1 MSKTQN
7 TKGKSGLRPKSP
19 FQAPPP
25 PENSDIHLRQMLQ
38 TILEYTHILIA
49 YLDPQFNFLLVNKA
63 YAAADEKDP
72 SFFPGK
78 NHFDLYP
85 DKENERIFK
94 NVVKTG
100 KPYFAHAKPFEY
112 ADHPERGVSYWDWSL
127 IPYKDEGG
135 TVIGLVLSLSDV
147 SSRIQTEQERFR
159 LFQAVEQSPVTIVIT
174 DPEGNIEYVNPK
186 FVQLTGYSRKEAI
199 GKKPSILKSGEHPP
213 EFYKDLWETIRN
225 GKSWQGEFCNKKKN
239 GDLYWESAVI
249 SPIKDEKDRITH
261 IIGIKEDITARKL
274 TEQELNRYKNK
285 LEALVEERT
294 EELTKKIRELEQ
306 AEQKLREAETRYR
319 TVADFTYDWE
329 YWKAPDGSFLYISP
343 SVERITG
350 FKPGTLIE
358 DPEFLLKLIHPAD
371 KALWEE
377 HDMDMHKTRKKGEI
391 QFRIIDRK
399 GKTRWIDH
407 VCHPVIDKD
416 GTYLGIRSSNR
427 DITVQ
432 KMAEED
438 AHKQRQELS
447 HVSRVAT
454 VGEITAALSHQLN
467 QPLAA
472 ILSNAQAGKRF
483 LESGVY
489 DIQETKEILASII
502 EEDLRASK
510 VIDGIRK
517 LLKRDEVKMK
527 AIDIREIIQ
536 EAISFI
542 KSGAHLRN
550 ITLKLELDSDLP
562 HVLGDRVQLQQVLLN
577 LMTNALE
584 AITSK
589 ESGQQ
594 EIVIRA
600 KKMDAMT
607 IRVDVEDS
615 GTGIDEKMMGKLF
628 EPFHTSKASGMGMG
642 LAINKK
648 IVETH
653 GGKIWAEN
661 HPDGGA
667 ILSFT
672 LPAA

>member
-1 MSKTQN
+1 M
-7 TKGKSGLRPKSP
+7 
-19 FQAPPP
+19 
-25 PENSDIHLRQMLQ
+25 HLRQMLQ

-49 YLDPQFNFLLVNKA
+49 YMDPQFNFLLVNKA
-63 YAAADEKDP
+63 YAAADERGP
-72 SFFPGK
+72 SFFVGK

-85 DKENERIFK
+85 DKENEQIFK

-112 ADHPERGVSYWDWSL
+112 AEHPERGISYWDWSL
-127 IPYKDEGG
+127 IPYKDERR

-147 SSRIQTEQERFR
+147 TSRIETEQERYR
-159 LFQAVEQSPVTIVIT
+159 LFRAVEQSPVTIVIT

-213 EFYKDLWETIRN
+213 EFYKDLWDTIRQ
-225 GKSWQGEFCNKKKN
+225 GKSWQGDFCNKKKN

-249 SPIKDEKDRITH
+249 SSIKDEKGRISH
-261 IIGIKEDITARKL
+261 IIGIKEDITERKL
-274 TEQELNRYKNK
+274 TEQELNHYKNR
-285 LEALVEERT
+285 LEAMVEERT
-294 EELTKKIRELEQ
+294 EELSKKIRELER
-306 AEQKLREAETRYR
+306 AEIRLREAEMRYR

-350 FKPGTLIE
+350 FKPRKFIE
-358 DPEFLLKLIHPAD
+358 DPELFLKLIHPAD
-371 KALWEE
+371 KALWDR
-377 HDMDMHKTRKKGEI
+377 HDENMHKTKKQGETQFRITDRKGEI
-391 QFRIIDRK
+391 
-399 GKTRWIDH
+399 RWIEH
-407 VCHPVIDKD
+407 VCHPVVDRD
-416 GTYLGIRSSNR
+416 GKYLGIRASNR
-427 DITVQ
+427 DITAQ
-432 KMAEED
+432 RMAEED

-447 HVSRVAT
+447 HVTRVAT

-472 ILSNAQAGKRF
+472 ILSNAQAAKRF
-483 LESGVY
+483 LESGSY
-489 DIQETKEILASII
+489 DIEETKDILSSII

-510 VIDGIRK
+510 VIQGLRA
-517 LLKRDEVKMK
+517 LLKRDEVEMK
-527 AIDIREIIQ
+527 KIDIRDIIQ
-536 EAISFI
+536 ESVRYIQIEANP
-542 KSGAHLRN
+542 KN
-550 ITLKLELDSDLP
+550 IAMKLDLDSDLP
-562 HVLGDRVQLQQVLLN
+562 HVLGDRIQLQQVLLN
-577 LMTNALE
+577 LITNAFD
-584 AITSK
+584 AITLK
-589 ESGQQ
+589 KSGQQ

-600 KKMDAMT
+600 KKMDAMA
-607 IRVDVEDS
+607 IRVDVQDS
-615 GTGIDEKMMGKLF
+615 GTGIDEKRMEKIF
-628 EPFHTSKASGMGMG
+628 EPFHTSKSWGMGMG

-648 IVETH
+648 IVEAY